1 MKRRLSIATIFL
13 ILAAGLMTYFYPDLS
28 DIWRRIRTTAE
39 IAEYKKIVDSEDE
52 ARMDA
57 MIKDAEEYNRALS
70 GELSMDP
77 FGTER
82 QEPFREDE
90 QYNSLLEVNGMMG
103 YIDIP
108 KIDVFLPVYHGT
120 GSEQL
125 LKGAGHLYGSSLP
138 VGGAGTHSV
147 ISAHRGLPSAKYF
160 TDLDQ
165 LEEGDV
171 FYYHILNRIL
181 AYQVDQIKVVEPTE
195 LEALDRTGRKDYMT
209 LFTCTPY
216 GINSHRLLIRG
227 SRIPYEA
234 GGNSAELAQKEPP
247 KLDTSLPAWI
257 TAWIVGIVG
266 VVALGVFFIF
276 YRWRKDKKTK
286 RSREDG

>member
-13 ILAAGLMTYFYPDLS
+13 ILAAGLMIYFYPDLS

-39 IAEYKKIVDSEDE
+39 IAEYKKTVDSEDE